1 MATTTAPPSPA
12 AGLVPHRFTVG
23 DYYRMLEAGILAE
36 DDRVELLGGQVVE
49 MSPMGP
55 PHAAAAE
62 LVRDALQAALGA
74 RAQVRDSKPVDLGEY
89 DEPLPDLAAVRPRAD
104 RYATAHPT
112 AADVFWLVEVADS
125 SLARDQWA
133 KPAIY
138 AAAGVREVWVV
149 NLPERVLEV
158 YRAPGPEGYRDRQ
171 THGREAQVAP
181 LAFPELALAVADLLP
196 PDAPERERAQDA
208 GRRQQ
213 ERDRRRGPEPER

>member
-1 MATTTAPPSPA
+1 MATATAPPA
-12 AGLVPHRFTVG
+12 AAELVPHRFTVA

-36 DDRVELLGGQVVE
+36 DDRVELLGGQVVD

-62 LVRDALQAALGA
+62 QARDVLQAALGA
-74 RAQVRDSKPVDLGEY
+74 RAQARDSRPVGLGEY
-89 DEPLPDLAAVRPRAD
+89 DEPLPDLAVVRPRAD

-112 AADVFWLVEVADS
+112 AAEIFWLVEVADS
-125 SLARDQWA
+125 SLARDRWT

-158 YRAPGPEGYRDRQ
+158 YRAPGLPGYEDRQ
-171 THGREAQVAP
+171 THQRGAGVAP
-181 LAFPELALAVADLLP
+181 LAFPELRLAVADLLP
-196 PDAPERERAQDA
+196 PGGPERERPPEASA
-208 GRRQQ
+208 PRARGSEL
-213 ERDRRRGPEPER
+213 ER

>member
-1 MATTTAPPSPA
+1 MATATAPPA
-12 AGLVPHRFTVG
+12 AAELVPHRFTVG
-23 DYYRMLEAGILAE
+23 DYYRMLEAGILQE

-62 LVRDALQAALGA
+62 QARDVLQAALGT

-112 AADVFWLVEVADS
+112 AADVFWLVEVAES
-125 SLARDQWA
+125 SLVRDQRT

-158 YRAPGPEGYRDRQ
+158 YRAPGPEGYLDRQ

-181 LAFPELALAVADLLP
+181 LAFPELRLAVADLVP
-196 PDAPERERAQDA
+196 PGGPERERAPGA
-208 GRRQQ
+208 KAPREH
-213 ERDRRRGPEPER
+213 ERGRGPELER